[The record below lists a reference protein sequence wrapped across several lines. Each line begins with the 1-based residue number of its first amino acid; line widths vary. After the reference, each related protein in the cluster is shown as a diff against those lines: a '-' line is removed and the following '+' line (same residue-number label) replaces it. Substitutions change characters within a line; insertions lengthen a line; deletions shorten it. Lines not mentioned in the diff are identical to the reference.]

1 MDIYTRKFELLE
13 DSLRKLSEIRKAT
26 PTLGKYKTSWKD
38 RDAVERNLHKIVEAI
53 IDIGKMLIAEKKLRE
68 PGSNREV
75 FQILEENGI
84 FPPEL
89 MPLSDKM
96 IGMRNVI
103 VHGSYD
109 RIDDSIVF
117 GVLKKNLGDIKKLS
131 AILKKVCGAKRK

>member
-13 DSLRKLSEIRKAT
+13 DSLRKLSEIRKAN
-26 PTLGKYKTSWKD
+26 PTLSKYRTSWRD
-38 RDAVERNLHKIVEAI
+38 RDAVERNLHKIIEAI

-75 FQILEENGI
+75 FQILEESGI
-84 FPPEL
+84 FPLEL

-103 VHGSYD
+103 VHGYD
-109 RIDDSIVF
+109 RVDDSIVF

-131 AILKKVCGAKRK
+131 AILKKNCIAKR

>member
-1 MDIYTRKFELLE
+1 MDIYARKFELFE
-13 DSLRKLSEIRKAT
+13 DSLRKLSEIRKVN
-26 PTLGKYKTSWKD
+26 PTLGKYRTSWKD
-38 RDAVERNLHKIVEAI
+38 RDAVERNLHKIIEAF

-84 FPPEL
+84 FPLEL

-103 VHGSYD
+103 VHGYD
-109 RIDDSIVF
+109 RVDDSIVF
-117 GVLKKNLGDIKKLS
+117 EVLKKNLGDIKKLS
-131 AILKKVCGAKRK
+131 AILKKVCIAKR